1 LDVDNIHFIIIFF
14 HTTTTEKRKRKTM
27 CRPTDVKT
35 SAKDSEMI
43 PKQEESVRK
52 PSQSTISS
60 GFLYGTISLALVV
73 TAGSVVMGHYQSKR
87 DAMGCDTMCV
97 GSMTSARST
106 LTLLGSTI
114 IGKSSD
120 SRSLDDKLGGTR
132 RAFLILG
139 VVASAIE
146 LFVAVRANSISAL
159 WVSMV
164 PSALFQQN
172 FNVLKALFGEYHDS
186 SATAA
191 ERAGKVGKLGM
202 AVGLAFMAG
211 PLLGSVLFKTYTQ
224 AAIFASLCLVGALIF
239 ILRLPRPIREDTNG
253 DHEDSSVDVSKEKIE
268 TTAKAFISRFLP
280 DVPAAR
286 TPPAV
291 FIMVSRICMAL
302 SFHIFNTIWQVAL
315 RERFQFGPKD
325 YGRYYAFIGFGF
337 AVSQGYVAKILLKHF
352 GTTDHGRSRL
362 LLVCSCILG
371 GGRFLAYQ
379 TDNIVVVYT
388 LQGLIITALGVV
400 NTIFTADT
408 SKIAS
413 PDQLGGLF
421 GVLGSVE
428 SLAGIIGPI
437 LGGSLAKIDP
447 IHGPLMAVVLLY
459 GTVFTLVLWGYE
471 RIIGRAKIDNVEK
484 KVQ

>member
-1 LDVDNIHFIIIFF
+1 
-14 HTTTTEKRKRKTM
+14 M
-27 CRPTDVKT
+27 CRPTDAPTRKSEELVPKET
-35 SAKDSEMI
+35 NVFQDSA
-43 PKQEESVRK
+43 PTRPQN
-52 PSQSTISS
+52 
-60 GFLYGTISLALVV
+60 GFLYGTVSLALVV

-106 LTLLGSTI
+106 LMLLGSTI

-120 SRSLDDKLGGTR
+120 SKVLDDKLGGTR

-139 VVASAIE
+139 VLASALE
-146 LFVAVRANSISAL
+146 LIVAVQAQTISAL
-159 WVSMV
+159 WVSMI

-186 SATAA
+186 SATPS

-211 PLLGSVLFKTYTQ
+211 PLLSSVLFITYAQ
-224 AAIFASLCLVGALIF
+224 AAIFASICLVGALLF
-239 ILRLPRPIREDTNG
+239 ISWLPRPIRDEKGPGNYTYATVADEPTN
-253 DHEDSSVDVSKEKIE
+253 
-268 TTAKAFISRFLP
+268 AKAPSFMSRFVP

-286 TPPAV
+286 TPPAI

-315 RERFQFGPKD
+315 RERFQFGPQD

-337 AVSQGYVAKILLKHF
+337 ALSQGYVAKILLKHF
-352 GTTDHGRSRL
+352 GMTDRGRSRL
-362 LLVCSCILG
+362 LLVCSFILG
-371 GGRFLAYQ
+371 GGRFIAYQ
-379 TDNIVVVYT
+379 TDNIVTVYAI
-388 LQGLIITALGVV
+388 QGFIITALGVV

-408 SKIAS
+408 SKVAS

-437 LGGSLAKIDP
+437 LGGSLAKIHP
-447 IHGPLMAVVLLY
+447 TLLY
-459 GTVFTLVLWGYE
+459 FVWFC
-471 RIIGRAKIDNVEK
+471 
-484 KVQ
+484 

>member
-1 LDVDNIHFIIIFF
+1 MIQPP
-14 HTTTTEKRKRKTM
+14 EKNTAAQEHAQSATRK
-27 CRPTDVKT
+27 
-35 SAKDSEMI
+35 
-43 PKQEESVRK
+43 
-52 PSQSTISS
+52 
-60 GFLYGTISLALVV
+60 GFLYGTMSLALVV

-114 IGKSSD
+114 IGTSSD
-120 SRSLDDKLGGTR
+120 SKALDDRLGGTR

-139 VVASAIE
+139 VLASALE
-146 LFVAVRANSISAL
+146 LFVAVRANTISAL
-159 WVSMV
+159 WFSMI

-211 PLLGSVLFKTYTQ
+211 PLLGSVFFTTYLQ
-224 AAIFASLCLVGALIF
+224 SAIFASLCLILSMVF
-239 ILRLPRPIREDTNG
+239 ILRLPRPIQDEK
-253 DHEDSSVDVSKEKIE
+253 SSDQYTYYATVTDAQINKNAQKNPS
-268 TTAKAFISRFLP
+268 FMSRLVP
-280 DVPAAR
+280 DVPVAR
-286 TPPAV
+286 TPPAI
-291 FIMVSRICMAL
+291 FIMMSRICMAL

-315 RERFQFGPKD
+315 RERFQFGPQD

-337 AVSQGYVAKILLKHF
+337 ALSQGYLAKILLKYC
-352 GTTDHGRSRL
+352 GMTDQGRTRL
-362 LLVCSCILG
+362 LLVCCCILG

-379 TDNIVVVYT
+379 TDNIVMVYV
-388 LQGLIITALGVV
+388 LQGFIITALGVV
-400 NTIFTADT
+400 NTIFTTDT
-408 SKIAS
+408 SKIAN

-437 LGGSLAKIDP
+437 LGGSLAKIHP
-447 IHGPLMAVVLLY
+447 IRGPLTAVMFLYSMVFCLVLL
-459 GTVFTLVLWGYE
+459 GYE
-471 RIIGRAKIDNVEK
+471 RVIGQAKPD
-484 KVQ
+484 KVANKEA

>member
-1 LDVDNIHFIIIFF
+1 
-14 HTTTTEKRKRKTM
+14 M
-27 CRPTDVKT
+27 CRPTEVTTK
-35 SAKDSEMI
+35 KDDELI
-43 PKQEESVRK
+43 PPSKDEATK
-52 PSQSTISS
+52 PLPTTTTHS

-106 LTLLGSTI
+106 LALLGSTI

-120 SRSLDDKLGGTR
+120 SKALDDKVGGTR

-139 VVASAIE
+139 VLASAVE
-146 LFVAVRANSISAL
+146 LTVAARANSISAL
-159 WVSMV
+159 WVSMI

-186 SATAA
+186 TATAA

-224 AAIFASLCLVGALIF
+224 AAIFAFFCLVGALVF
-239 ILRLPRPIREDTNG
+239 ILRLPRPVREESRRSDVDSHVAETNR
-253 DHEDSSVDVSKEKIE
+253 DKNQ
-268 TTAKAFISRFLP
+268 TTTKSFFSRFVP

-286 TPPAV
+286 SPPAV

-352 GTTDHGRSRL
+352 GMTDRGRSRL
-362 LLVCSCILG
+362 LMVCSCVLG

-379 TDNIVVVYT
+379 TNSIAMVYC

-421 GVLGSVE
+421 GVLGSME

-437 LGGSLAKIDP
+437 LGGSLAKIHP
-447 IHGPLMAVVLLY
+447 VHGPLMAVVFLY
-459 GTVFTLVLWGYE
+459 SAVFTLVLWGYE
-471 RIIGRAKIDNVEK
+471 GIIGRAKIETSPK
-484 KVQ
+484 KID